1 MKRKEDLRCPLCGS
15 RLRSLSRPG
24 FYYCPD
30 ISCPIVQIRFDRHL
44 RIKRIYTSGVD
55 TLLLRKREGWA
66 SYPLNS
72 LGQNKKG

>member
-15 RLRSLSRPG
+15 KLKPLAKCG
-24 FYYCPD
+24 FYYCENPKCKVVKV
-30 ISCPIVQIRFDRHL
+30 SFDQHL
-44 RIKRIYTSGVD
+44 RVKRVFLEGLDVLIFRS
-55 TLLLRKREGWA
+55 RNGWA